1 MLYIYTFICYNY
13 IVRWK
18 RSLIERKENEMKENE
33 MKEKLLELIETQTDT
48 YSYREILD
56 NNFRV
61 SELAEILA
69 TLIKYNES
77 EEE

>member
-1 MLYIYTFICYNY
+1 
-13 IVRWK
+13 
-18 RSLIERKENEMKENE
+18 MKENE